1 MGRADRATWAAMGS
15 RWIMKLRHMT
25 AEVVEL
31 EDVVIEENRHGE
43 KIYHVY
49 DSVNALKSYDSI
61 VAMATSEVIFML
73 PRYDY
78 SPTTVPITPRGL
90 IRAYAHGIA
99 RRMNLF
105 GFQLAA
111 IGFASTSVIRIRK
124 EEIAAHVAR
133 SRQKEKKT

>member
-49 DSVNALKSYDSI
+49 DSVKALKS
-61 VAMATSEVIFML
+61 M
-73 PRYDY
+73 
-78 SPTTVPITPRGL
+78 
-90 IRAYAHGIA
+90 IA
-99 RRMNLF
+99 
-105 GFQLAA
+105 
-111 IGFASTSVIRIRK
+111 
-124 EEIAAHVAR
+124 
-133 SRQKEKKT
+133 

>member
-49 DSVNALKSYDSI
+49 DEEFA
-61 VAMATSEVIFML
+61 E
-73 PRYDY
+73 
-78 SPTTVPITPRGL
+78 G
-90 IRAYAHGIA
+90 
-99 RRMNLF
+99 RRMARKDHF
-105 GFQLAA
+105 WHGRKYVKVKAA
-111 IGFASTSVIRIRK
+111 GCLEGHGWAYRRGYRDYAIHCCPVRRFIDF
-124 EEIAAHVAR
+124 
-133 SRQKEKKT
+133 

>member
-49 DSVNALKSYDSI
+49 DSVKALKPYDSI
-61 VAMATSEVIFML
+61 VAMATSEDIFMC
-73 PRYDY
+73 RAM
-78 SPTTVPITPRGL
+78 ITRRLRGNTFMPSFRTAHRSL
-90 IRAYAHGIA
+90 IYA
-99 RRMNLF
+99 RRICAGVHGWLLLLPLRR
-105 GFQLAA
+105 G
-111 IGFASTSVIRIRK
+111 V
-124 EEIAAHVAR
+124 
-133 SRQKEKKT
+133 